1 MKASKKRGAA
11 PQASQ
16 PSPAPRSQAPRAR
29 QLLVV
34 FALCAVTF
42 LAYSNSFSAGFTFDS
57 QGLLLQDPRIR
68 EATPENIGLILH
80 RTYWWPH
87 GESGLYRP
95 ITTLSYLFNCSIL
108 GNGDQPAGYHWIN
121 FLLHTGNVLLVYALA
136 LRLMRKLWPAV
147 FVAAVWAIHP
157 VLTESVTNMVGRAD
171 LLAGMSLLSGFW
183 MYLKS
188 AETQGWRR
196 WAWLAG
202 LMAVTTVGVF
212 SKESAVAILGV
223 IALYELTWWKE
234 RKQGRALL
242 LGCLAISPALVAM
255 WCARSAVFA
264 KLLPTVFPFCDNPL
278 ASADFWTARLT
289 AIKIMAGY
297 LGLLVWPVHLSCD
310 YSYAQI
316 PLATGSPQDWLA
328 WTVVAAVAAAALLMF
343 RFNRVVFFVAG
354 LALAT
359 FLPASNLVF
368 PIGTIMAERF
378 LYLPSIALAVCV
390 VLALYAIGR
399 RAGQARLAPVT
410 LCLIVAAFAARTWA
424 RNADWRN
431 DLSLMT
437 AAAETSPNSY
447 KSHLA
452 LAAAMDDSDATHAHI
467 DRVIAEAEKGL
478 AILDSVPDWRNN
490 FEAYRRASGYYITK
504 GDSLAAPESSLAAPE
519 SSQAYHKALDL
530 LLRSKTIMTANYE
543 RLVETER
550 ARGHETPQP
559 DQAKFAD
566 LERLISEAQLKLN
579 DPSKAV
585 DAAAAA
591 LELDPLNAQRYGQ
604 LATSLLA
611 NGRADEAAV
620 TLVEGTL
627 MTSDLRLRQDLLSL
641 YRQGLDSK
649 GCATVPGPN
658 GPAFNPSC
666 EIVRRH
672 TCAAAAATIP
682 LYLRVGRRDLAVQLK
697 DSVSLDFGCPA
708 AQLNQLL
715 P

>member
-1 MKASKKRGAA
+1 
-11 PQASQ
+11 
-16 PSPAPRSQAPRAR
+16 
-29 QLLVV
+29 LLVV
-34 FALCAVTF
+34 LALSAVTL
-42 LAYSNSFSAGFTFDS
+42 LAYSNSFSTGFTFDS

-68 EATPENIGLILH
+68 QATSQNIDLILH
-80 RTYWWPH
+80 RTYWWPY

-95 ITTLSYLFNCSIL
+95 ISTLTYLFNYSIL

-147 FVAAVWAIHP
+147 FVAAVWAVHP
-157 VLTESVTNMVGRAD
+157 VLTESVTNIVGRAD

-188 AETQGWRR
+188 AETQGPRR

-202 LMAVTTVGVF
+202 LMAVTTLGVF
-212 SKESAVAILGV
+212 SKESAVTVLGV

-234 RKQGRALL
+234 KRRGRALL

-264 KLLPTVFPFCDNPL
+264 KLLTPVIPFCDNPL
-278 ASADFWTARLT
+278 VGAGFWTARLT
-289 AIKIMAGY
+289 AIKVMARY
-297 LGLLVWPVHLSCD
+297 LALLVWPAHLSCD

-328 WTVVAAVAAAALLMF
+328 WTVVAAVAATALLMF
-343 RFNRVVFFVAG
+343 RFNRTVFFFAG
-354 LALAT
+354 LAFVT
-359 FLPASNLVF
+359 FLPTSNLVF

-399 RAGQARLAPVT
+399 RAGLPRLAPVA
-410 LCLIVAAFAARTWA
+410 LCLIVAAFTARTWV
-424 RNADWRN
+424 RNSDWRD

-437 AAAETSPNSY
+437 AAAETSPHSF
-447 KSHLA
+447 KSHMGLA
-452 LAAAMDDSDATHAHI
+452 LALNDSDANHAHI
-467 DRVIAEAEKGL
+467 DRVIAEADKGL

-490 FEAYRRASGYYITK
+490 FEVYRTASGYYITK
-504 GDSLAAPESSLAAPE
+504 GDSLAAPESLR
-519 SSQAYHKALDL
+519 AYHQALEL

-543 RLVETER
+543 HLVATER
-550 ARGHETPQP
+550 ARGHEAPRP

-566 LERLISEAQLKLN
+566 LERSISDIYLKLN
-579 DPSKAV
+579 DPSKAA

-591 LELDPLNAQRYGQ
+591 LEMDPLNAQRYWQ
-604 LATSLLA
+604 LSRAYLA
-611 NGRADEAAV
+611 DGRADEAAV
-620 TLVEGTL
+620 TLMQGTL
-627 MTSDLRLRQDLLSL
+627 VTADLRLRQDLLSL

-649 GCATVPGPN
+649 GCATVPGPL
-658 GPAFNPSC
+658 GPALNPSC

-682 LYLRVGRRDLAVQLK
+682 LYLRVGRRDLAELLK
-697 DSVSLDFGCPA
+697 DSVSRDFGCPA

-715 P
+715 PKGPGMPAPYIK

>member
-1 MKASKKRGAA
+1 M
-11 PQASQ
+11 
-16 PSPAPRSQAPRAR
+16 R
-29 QLLVV
+29 QWLVV
-34 FALCAVTF
+34 LALCAVTL

-57 QGLLLQDPRIR
+57 QGLLLKDPRIR
-68 EATPENIGLILH
+68 EATAQNIGLIFQ
-80 RTYWWPH
+80 RTYWWPY

-95 ITTLSYLFNCSIL
+95 ITTLTYLFNYSIL

-147 FVAAVWAIHP
+147 FVAAVWAVHP

-188 AETQGWRR
+188 AETHGWRR

-202 LMAVTTVGVF
+202 LMAVTMAGVF
-212 SKESAVAILGV
+212 SKESAVTILGL

-242 LGCLAISPALVAM
+242 LGCLAVGPALAAM
-255 WCARSAVFA
+255 WHVRSAVFA
-264 KLLPTVFPFCDNPL
+264 KLPASVFPFWDNPL
-278 ASADFWTARLT
+278 ASAGFWTAKLT
-289 AIKIMAGY
+289 AIKVMARY
-297 LGLLVWPVHLSCD
+297 LGLLVWPAHLSCD

-316 PLATGSPQDWLA
+316 PLASGSPPDWLA

-343 RFNRVVFFVAG
+343 RFNRTVFFVAG
-354 LALAT
+354 LAFVT
-359 FLPASNLVF
+359 FLPASNLVI

-399 RAGQARLAPVT
+399 RAGVARLAPVT
-410 LCLIVAAFAARTWA
+410 LCLIVAAFTVRTWA
-424 RNADWRN
+424 RNLDWW
-431 DLSLMT
+431 DDVSLMT
-437 AAAETSPNSY
+437 AAAEASPNSY
-447 KSHLA
+447 KSHMA
-452 LAAAMDDSDATHAHI
+452 LAAALYDSDATHANI
-467 DRVIAEAEKGL
+467 DRVIAEAEKSL

-490 FEAYRRASGYYITK
+490 ADAYRRAGGYYLTQ
-504 GDSLAAPESSLAAPE
+504 GDSLAAPGSLR
-519 SSQAYHKALDL
+519 AYQRALEL
-530 LLRSKTIMTANYE
+530 LLRSKNIVSATS
-543 RLVETER
+543 
-550 ARGHETPQP
+550 RGRQAPQADP
-559 DQAKFAD
+559 AKLAD
-566 LERLISEAQLKLN
+566 LERWISDTRLKLN
-579 DPSKAV
+579 DPPRALE
-585 DAAAAA
+585 AAAAA
-591 LELDPLNAQRYGQ
+591 LELDPLNAHNYHQ
-604 LATSLLA
+604 LATAYLA
-611 NGRADEAAV
+611 SGRADEAAV
-620 TLVEGTL
+620 ALVQGTL
-627 MTSDLRLRQDLLSL
+627 ATSDLRLRQDLLSL
-641 YRQGLDSK
+641 YQQGLDSK

-658 GPAFNPSC
+658 GPAINPSC

-697 DSVSLDFGCPA
+697 DSVSRDFGCSA
-708 AQLNQLL
+708 GLLNQVL

>member
-1 MKASKKRGAA
+1 MKAPKKRGAA
-11 PQASQ
+11 TR
-16 PSPAPRSQAPRAR
+16 PRGPGPHLR
-29 QLLVV
+29 QWLAVL
-34 FALCAVTF
+34 ALCAVTL
-42 LAYSNSFSAGFTFDS
+42 LAYSNSFSAGFTFDNK
-57 QGLLLQDPRIR
+57 GLLLQDPRIR
-68 EATPENIGLILH
+68 EATPQNIGLILH
-80 RTYWWPH
+80 KTYWWPY

-95 ITTLSYLFNCSIL
+95 ITTLTYLFNYSIL

-147 FVAAVWAIHP
+147 FVAAVWAVHP

-212 SKESAVAILGV
+212 SKESAVTVLGV

-234 RKQGRALL
+234 RRRGRAFL
-242 LGCLAISPALVAM
+242 LGCLAVWPALEAM
-255 WCARSAVFA
+255 WYVRTAVFA
-264 KLLPTVFPFCDNPL
+264 KLLTPEFPFWDNPL
-278 ASADFWTARLT
+278 ASAGFWTAKLT
-289 AIKIMAGY
+289 AIKVIARY
-297 LGLLVWPVHLSCD
+297 LGLLVWPAHLSCD

-328 WTVVAAVAAAALLMF
+328 WAVVALVAAAALLMF
-343 RFNRVVFFVAG
+343 RFNRPVFFVAG
-354 LALAT
+354 LAFVT

-399 RAGQARLAPVT
+399 RAGATRLAPIA
-410 LCLIVAAFAARTWA
+410 LCLIVAAFTARTWD
-424 RNADWRN
+424 RNSGWRD

-437 AAAETSPNSY
+437 AAARTSPHSY
-447 KSHLA
+447 KSHRA
-452 LAAAMDDSDATHAHI
+452 LAAALYDSDATHANI
-467 DRVIAEAEKGL
+467 DRAIAEAEKSL

-490 FEAYRRASGYYITK
+490 AEAYRQASSYYLTK
-504 GDSLAAPESSLAAPE
+504 GDLLAATPASVR
-519 SSQAYHKALDL
+519 AYQKALDL
-530 LLRSKTIMTANYE
+530 LLRSKTIVTATYE
-543 RLVETER
+543 HLGTKG
-550 ARGHETPQP
+550 A
-559 DQAKFAD
+559 DQSKLAD
-566 LERLISEAQLKLN
+566 LERSISDTRLRLK
-579 DPSKAV
+579 DPSKALE
-585 DAAAAA
+585 AAATA
-591 LELDPLNAQRYGQ
+591 LELDPLNAQTYRQ
-604 LATSLLA
+604 LSTAYLA

-620 TLVEGTL
+620 ALVEGTIV
-627 MTSDLRLRQDLLSL
+627 TSDLSLRQDLLSL

-649 GCATVPGPN
+649 GCATRPGPN

-666 EIVRRH
+666 EIVRQH
-672 TCAAAAATIP
+672 TCTAVAATIP
-682 LYLRVGRRDLAVQLK
+682 LYLRIGRRDLAGQLK
-697 DSVSLDFGCPA
+697 DSASRDFGCPA
-708 AQLNQLL
+708 ALL
-715 P
+715 DPLLR

>member
-1 MKASKKRGAA
+1 MKAPKKRGAT

-16 PSPAPRSQAPRAR
+16 PSPGPGSPAPRMR
-29 QLLVV
+29 QWLVV
-34 FALCAVTF
+34 LALCAVTL

-57 QGLLLQDPRIR
+57 QGLLLQDPRIH
-68 EATPENIGLILH
+68 EATPQNIGLILH

-108 GNGDQPAGYHWIN
+108 GNGDQPAGYHWVN

-136 LRLMRKLWPAV
+136 RRLMRKLWPAV
-147 FVAAVWAIHP
+147 FVAAVWAVHP
-157 VLTESVTNMVGRAD
+157 VLTESVTNMVGRSD

-212 SKESAVAILGV
+212 SKESAVTIVGV

-242 LGCLAISPALVAM
+242 LGCLAVLPALAAM
-255 WCARSAVFA
+255 WYVRSAVFA
-264 KLLPTVFPFCDNPL
+264 RVRTPEVPFWDNPL
-278 ASADFWTARLT
+278 AGAGFWTAKLT

-297 LGLLVWPVHLSCD
+297 LGLLVWPAHLSCD

-316 PLATGSPQDWLA
+316 PLETGSPQDWLA

-343 RFNRVVFFVAG
+343 RFNRTVFFFAG
-354 LALAT
+354 LAFVT

-399 RAGQARLAPVT
+399 RAGLARLAPVT
-410 LCLIVAAFAARTWA
+410 LCLIVAAFTARTWV
-424 RNADWRN
+424 RNFDWR
-431 DLSLMT
+431 DDVSLMT
-437 AAAETSPNSY
+437 AATETSPNSF
-447 KSHLA
+447 KSHRA
-452 LAAAMDDSDATHAHI
+452 LAIALYDSDAPHANI
-467 DRVIAEAEKGL
+467 DRVIAEVEKSL

-490 FEAYRRASGYYITK
+490 AEAYRQAGSYYITK
-504 GDSLAAPESSLAAPE
+504 GDLLAAPESSR
-519 SSQAYHKALDL
+519 AYQKALKL
-530 LLRSKTIMTANYE
+530 LLRSKSILTATYE
-543 RLVETER
+543 HLAAAER
-550 ARGHETPQP
+550 ARGHEAPP
-559 DQAKFAD
+559 ADQVKVAD
-566 LERLISEAQLKLN
+566 VERSISDAHLRLN
-579 DPSKAV
+579 DPSKAL
-585 DAAAAA
+585 DAAATA
-591 LELDPLNAQRYGQ
+591 LELDPLNAQRYWQ
-604 LATSLLA
+604 LATSYLA
-611 NGRADEAAV
+611 DGRADEAAV
-620 TLVEGTL
+620 TLVEG
-627 MTSDLRLRQDLLSL
+627 MIVTSDVRLRQNLLSL

-658 GPAFNPSC
+658 GPALNPSC

-672 TCAAAAATIP
+672 TCAAVAAAIP
-682 LYLRVGRRDLAVQLK
+682 LYLRNQRRDLADRLK
-697 DSVSLDFGCPA
+697 DSVSRDFSCSA
-708 AQLNQLL
+708 ALSG
-715 P
+715 PYEK

>member
-1 MKASKKRGAA
+1 MKAPKKRGAM

-16 PSPAPRSQAPRAR
+16 PAPGSGRLAPRLR
-29 QLLVV
+29 QWLVV
-34 FALCAVTF
+34 PALCAVTL
-42 LAYSNSFSAGFTFDS
+42 LAYSNSFSAGFAFDNN
-57 QGLLLQDPRIR
+57 GLLLQDSRLR
-68 EATPENIGLILH
+68 EATAQNLGLIFH
-80 RTYWWPH
+80 RTYWWPY

-95 ITTLSYLFNCSIL
+95 ITTLTYLFNYSIL

-147 FVAAVWAIHP
+147 FVAALWAVHP
-157 VLTESVTNMVGRAD
+157 VLTESVTNIVGRAD

-188 AETQGWRR
+188 AETQGPRR

-202 LMAVTTVGVF
+202 LTAVTTVGVF
-212 SKESAVAILGV
+212 SKESAVTILGV

-242 LGCLAISPALVAM
+242 LGCLAILPALVAM

-264 KLLPTVFPFCDNPL
+264 KLRPPVFPFCDNPL
-278 ASADFWTARLT
+278 VGAGFWTAKLT

-297 LGLLVWPVHLSCD
+297 LGLLVWPVRLSCD

-328 WTVVAAVAAAALLMF
+328 WMVVAAVAAAALLMF
-343 RFNRVVFFVAG
+343 RFNRTVFFLAG
-354 LALAT
+354 LAFAT
-359 FLPASNLVF
+359 FLPTSNLLF

-378 LYLPSIALAVCV
+378 LYLPSMALAVCV

-399 RAGQARLAPVT
+399 RAGLAWLAPVA
-410 LCLIVAAFAARTWA
+410 LCLIGAAFTARTWA
-424 RNADWRN
+424 RNSDWRD

-437 AAAETSPNSY
+437 AAGEASPNSY
-447 KSHLA
+447 KSHMA
-452 LAAAMDDSDATHAHI
+452 LATALYNSDATHVNI
-467 DRVIAEAEKGL
+467 DRVIAEAEKSL
-478 AILDSVPDWRNN
+478 AILESVPDWRNN
-490 FEAYRRASGYYITK
+490 FEAYSRASGFYITK
-504 GDSLAAPESSLAAPE
+504 GDSLAAPEGLP
-519 SSQAYHKALDL
+519 AYQKALEL
-530 LLRSKTIMTANYE
+530 LLRSKTIMAANYE
-543 RLVETER
+543 RLVTTER
-550 ARGHETPQP
+550 ARGHEAPQR
-559 DQAKFAD
+559 DQAKFAE
-566 LERLISEAQLKLN
+566 LERSISDAQLRLN
-579 DPSKAV
+579 DPSKAL
-585 DAAAAA
+585 DAAANA
-591 LELDPLNAQRYGQ
+591 LEMDPLNAQRYRQ

-611 NGRADEAAV
+611 SGRADEAAV
-620 TLVEGTL
+620 ALVEGAFV
-627 MTSDLRLRQDLLSL
+627 TSDPTLRQDLLSL
-641 YRQGLDSK
+641 YQQGLDTK

-658 GPAFNPSC
+658 GPAINPSC

-682 LYLRVGRRDLAVQLK
+682 VYLRVGRRDLAELLK
-697 DSVSLDFGCPA
+697 DSVSRDFGCST
-708 AQLNQLL
+708 L

>member
-1 MKASKKRGAA
+1 MKAPKKRGAM

-16 PSPAPRSQAPRAR
+16 PAPGSGRLAPRLR
-29 QLLVV
+29 QWLVV
-34 FALCAVTF
+34 PALCAVTL
-42 LAYSNSFSAGFTFDS
+42 LAYSNSFSAGFAFDNN
-57 QGLLLQDPRIR
+57 GLLLQDSRLR
-68 EATPENIGLILH
+68 EATAQNLGLIFH
-80 RTYWWPH
+80 RTYWWPY

-95 ITTLSYLFNCSIL
+95 ITTLTYLFNYSIL

-147 FVAAVWAIHP
+147 FVAALWAGHP
-157 VLTESVTNMVGRAD
+157 VLTESVTNIVGRAD

-188 AETQGWRR
+188 AETQGPRR

-202 LMAVTTVGVF
+202 LTAVTTVGVF
-212 SKESAVAILGV
+212 SKESAVTILGV

-242 LGCLAISPALVAM
+242 LGCLAILPALVAM

-264 KLLPTVFPFCDNPL
+264 KLRPPVFPFCDNPL
-278 ASADFWTARLT
+278 VGAGFWTAKLT

-297 LGLLVWPVHLSCD
+297 LGLLVWPVRLSCD

-316 PLATGSPQDWLA
+316 PLATGGLQDWLA

-343 RFNRVVFFVAG
+343 RFNRTVFFVAG
-354 LALAT
+354 LAFAT
-359 FLPASNLVF
+359 FLPTSNLLF

-378 LYLPSIALAVCV
+378 LYLPSMALAVCV

-399 RAGQARLAPVT
+399 RAGLAWLAPVA
-410 LCLIVAAFAARTWA
+410 LCLIGAAFTARTWA
-424 RNADWRN
+424 RNSDWRD

-437 AAAETSPNSY
+437 AAGEASPNSY
-447 KSHLA
+447 KSHMA
-452 LAAAMDDSDATHAHI
+452 LATALYNSDATHANI
-467 DRVIAEAEKGL
+467 DRVIAEAEKSL
-478 AILDSVPDWRNN
+478 AILESVPDWRNN
-490 FEAYRRASGYYITK
+490 FEAYSRASGFYITK
-504 GDSLAAPESSLAAPE
+504 GDSLAAPEGLP
-519 SSQAYHKALDL
+519 AYQKALEL
-530 LLRSKTIMTANYE
+530 LLRSKTIMAANYE
-543 RLVETER
+543 RLVATER
-550 ARGHETPQP
+550 ARGHEAPQR
-559 DQAKFAD
+559 DQAKFAE
-566 LERLISEAQLKLN
+566 LERSISDAQLRLN
-579 DPSKAV
+579 DPSKAL
-585 DAAAAA
+585 DAAANA
-591 LELDPLNAQRYGQ
+591 LEMDPLNAQRYRQ

-611 NGRADEAAV
+611 SGRADEAAV
-620 TLVEGTL
+620 ALVEGAFV
-627 MTSDLRLRQDLLSL
+627 TSDPTLRQDLLSL
-641 YRQGLDSK
+641 YQQGLDTK

-658 GPAFNPSC
+658 GPAINPSC

-682 LYLRVGRRDLAVQLK
+682 VYLRVGRRDLAELLK
-697 DSVSLDFGCPA
+697 DSVSRDFGCST
-708 AQLNQLL
+708 L